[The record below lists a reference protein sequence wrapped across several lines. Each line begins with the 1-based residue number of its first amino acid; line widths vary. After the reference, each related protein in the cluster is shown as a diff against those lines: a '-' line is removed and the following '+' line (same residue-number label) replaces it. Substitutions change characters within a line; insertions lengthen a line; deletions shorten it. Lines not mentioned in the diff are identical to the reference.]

1 VKKIIRSFMSIQ
13 NKVAAMTA
21 RIEAERPPAPR
32 PPEVPPLVRMPR
44 SVAGELLIA
53 KVVSDATGGGYYNCY
68 LQTIDATYWGTDT
81 SALTNAEAIPVS
93 IVVLNLAEV
102 GSSVHDLAAN
112 DLIVCWVKTDDEG
125 NSRYEGLEI
134 NGRHTFGEWT

>member
-1 VKKIIRSFMSIQ
+1 MSIQ

-44 SVAGELLIA
+44 SLPGKLFIA

-68 LQTIDATYWGTDT
+68 LQTLDATYWDTDT
-81 SALTNAEAIPVS
+81 TILKNPTTLESV
-93 IVVLNLAEV
+93 VVLNLAEV
-102 GSSVHDLAAN
+102 GSAVHNLDAGN
-112 DLIVCWVKTDDEG
+112 FIICWKATDDES
-125 NSRYEGLEI
+125 NERYIGVEVF
-134 NGRHTFGEWT
+134 GRHTFGEW